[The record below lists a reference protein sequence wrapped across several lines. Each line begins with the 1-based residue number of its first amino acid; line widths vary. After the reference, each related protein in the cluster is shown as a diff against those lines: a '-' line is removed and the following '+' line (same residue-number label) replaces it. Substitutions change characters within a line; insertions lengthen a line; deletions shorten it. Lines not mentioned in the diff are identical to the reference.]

1 MTVSSTTDTSKST
14 YQSLIANTDTSK
26 TSTTTTSKTE
36 EAQTR
41 FLKLLTT
48 QLKNQDPMNPV
59 DNAQTTSQLAQIST
73 VDGIERLNS
82 TLQGLVGSQ
91 RSSETLQ
98 AAALVGRGVLVDG
111 NQLQLASNSEGSYAI
126 GGFTLG
132 ADADTVKISIMD
144 ASGVEVASE
153 SLTDQEAGSHEFVW
167 DGSTTNGAV
176 AADGKYTIK
185 ITASKGK
192 TAVDSSSLEMATV
205 VSVSNGDNG
214 VSLNAGRFSKL
225 SLSDIRRII

>member
-1 MTVSSTTDTSKST
+1 MTVSSATDTSKSA
-14 YQSLIANTDTSK
+14 YQSLATNTDTSK
-26 TSTTTTSKTE
+26 TSTTTASKTD

-73 VDGIERLNS
+73 VDGIERLNT
-82 TLQGLVGSQ
+82 TLQGLVGSY
-91 RSSETLQ
+91 RTSETLQ

-111 NQLQLASNSEGSYAI
+111 NQLQLASNSEASYAV
-126 GGFTLG
+126 GGFSLG
-132 ADADTVKISIMD
+132 AAADKVNISILD
-144 ASGVEVASE
+144 GNGIEVANE
-153 SLTDQEAGSHEFVW
+153 AMTNQEAGSHEFVW
-167 DGSTTNGAV
+167 DGTTSNGSK

-185 ITASKGK
+185 VTATKG
-192 TAVDSSSLEMATV
+192 TAAVDSTALEMATV
-205 VSVSNGDNG
+205 VSVSNGDSG
-214 VSLNAGRFSKL
+214 VSLDAGRFNKL